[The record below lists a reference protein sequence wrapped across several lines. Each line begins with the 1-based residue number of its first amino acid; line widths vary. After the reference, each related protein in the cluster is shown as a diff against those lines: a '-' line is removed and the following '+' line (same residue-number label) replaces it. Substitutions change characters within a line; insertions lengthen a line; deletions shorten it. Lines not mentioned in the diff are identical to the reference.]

1 MDKIRIHGPCR
12 LQGRVR
18 ASGAKNAVLPE
29 MAATLLV
36 DGPVTLRNVPVVRDV
51 QTMIKV
57 LRHLGARRVS
67 LDGDVLR
74 VEGGAAGEPEAP
86 YDLVRTMRA
95 SILVLGPL
103 LARLGRARVSLPGG
117 CAIGARP
124 IDYHIEALR
133 RMGAAIEI
141 EHGFVVASS
150 PRLKG
155 AEIVFAERTVT
166 GTENVMM
173 AAVLAEGRTVL
184 KNCALEPEVT
194 DLARFLNACGARIEG
209 AGTGRIV
216 IEGVERLRGTEHRVI
231 PDRIEAGTFLIAAAA
246 TQSAVTV
253 ERCDPTHLE
262 TVLDKLQECGVV
274 LRVDGDA
281 IGVEKDGPLR
291 GVNVTTRPYPD
302 FPTDLQAQFM
312 ALMTRAEGV
321 SIITET
327 VFENRFLHVGE
338 LRRMGARIVVD
349 GQTAIVAGPAPLSGA
364 PVMASDLRASACLI
378 VAGLSA
384 EGETVINR
392 AYHIDRGYEKVET
405 KFQTL
410 GARIERIAG

>member
-1 MDKIRIHGPCR
+1 
-12 LQGRVR
+12 
-18 ASGAKNAVLPE
+18 
-29 MAATLLV
+29 
-36 DGPVTLRNVPVVRDV
+36 
-51 QTMIKV
+51 
-57 LRHLGARRVS
+57 
-67 LDGDVLR
+67 
-74 VEGGAAGEPEAP
+74 
-86 YDLVRTMRA
+86 
-95 SILVLGPL
+95 
-103 LARLGRARVSLPGG
+103 
-117 CAIGARP
+117 
-124 IDYHIEALR
+124 
-133 RMGAAIEI
+133 
-141 EHGFVVASS
+141 VASS

-410 GARIERIAG
+410 GARIERIGG

>member
-1 MDKIRIHGPCR
+1 MDTIRIQGPCR
-12 LQGRVR
+12 LAGRVR

-36 DGPVTLRNVPVVRDV
+36 DGPVVLRNVPVVRDV

-57 LRHLGARRVS
+57 LRPLGTGVAG
-67 LDGDVLR
+67 LDGDTLR
-74 VEGGAAGEPEAP
+74 VQGGTGGEAQAP

-103 LARLGRARVSLPGG
+103 LARLGRARVALPGG

-133 RMGAAIEI
+133 RMGATVSV
-141 EHGFVVASS
+141 EHGDVVATC

-155 AEIVFAERTVT
+155 AEIVFENRTVT
-166 GTENVMM
+166 GTENLMM
-173 AAVLAEGRTVL
+173 AACLAEGRSVL
-184 KNCALEPEVT
+184 KNCAQEPEVG

-216 IEGVERLRGTEHRVI
+216 IDGVPGLHGTEHRVI
-231 PDRIEAGTFLIAAAA
+231 PDRIEAGTFLMAAAA
-246 TQSAVTV
+246 TRSGVTV
-253 ERCDPTHLE
+253 EHCEPAHLE
-262 TVLDKLQECGVV
+262 SVLDKLRECGVGLQV
-274 LRVDGDA
+274 NGDSIA
-281 IGVEKDGPLR
+281 VAPDGPLR
-291 GVNVTTRPYPD
+291 AGNVTTRPYPD

-312 ALMTRAEGV
+312 VLMTRAEGV
-321 SIITET
+321 SIVTET
-327 VFENRFLHVGE
+327 VFENRFMHVGE

-349 GQTAIVAGPAPLSGA
+349 GQTAIVAGPSPLSGA

-378 VAGLSA
+378 LAGLTA
-384 EGETVINR
+384 EGETVIHR

-405 KFQTL
+405 KFQAL
-410 GARIERIAG
+410 GARIERIS

>member
-155 AEIVFAERTVT
+155 AEIQFDTKTVT

-173 AAVLAEGRTVL
+173 AAVLAEGRTGQ
-184 KNCALEPEVT
+184 E
-194 DLARFLNACGARIEG
+194 DRARE
-209 AGTGRIV
+209 
-216 IEGVERLRGTEHRVI
+216 
-231 PDRIEAGTFLIAAAA
+231 
-246 TQSAVTV
+246 
-253 ERCDPTHLE
+253 
-262 TVLDKLQECGVV
+262 
-274 LRVDGDA
+274 
-281 IGVEKDGPLR
+281 
-291 GVNVTTRPYPD
+291 
-302 FPTDLQAQFM
+302 
-312 ALMTRAEGV
+312 
-321 SIITET
+321 
-327 VFENRFLHVGE
+327 
-338 LRRMGARIVVD
+338 
-349 GQTAIVAGPAPLSGA
+349 
-364 PVMASDLRASACLI
+364 
-378 VAGLSA
+378 
-384 EGETVINR
+384 
-392 AYHIDRGYEKVET
+392 
-405 KFQTL
+405 
-410 GARIERIAG
+410 